1 MSRPAADAFF
11 ALSVLTMCRAGR
23 GGEATPEQAAHARLH
38 AAHRKENRMSMNWL
52 EGMSP
57 QMAGPMTRQMGPPG
71 MGEPMA
77 GQMEPAPS
85 PMAMPVFAGQKL
97 IVVGGSSGMGRQT
110 AIDVVA
116 AGGSAVVVG
125 LDDGR
130 VNDTAAELSR
140 NGKGYGIAAD
150 LTDRMEV
157 ERVRQQLADE
167 HADATLLVNAAG
179 LFIPKPFLDLDG
191 ADYDSYLELDRAIFF
206 ITQTVAR
213 GMVSQGRGG
222 SIVTIGSMWAHQ
234 AIAATP
240 SAAYSLGKGG
250 LHALTHNLALE
261 LAPHQI
267 RVNAVAPAV
276 VATPIYERFV
286 PKDKLEETLHSFDGF
301 HPLGR
306 TGTTRDMAN
315 VITFLLSPATSWV
328 TGAIWDVDGGVM
340 AGRN

>member
-1 MSRPAADAFF
+1 M
-11 ALSVLTMCRAGR
+11 T
-23 GGEATPEQAAHARLH
+23 
-38 AAHRKENRMSMNWL
+38 MNWL
-52 EGMSP
+52 EGMNP
-57 QMAGPMTRQMGPPG
+57 QMGD
-71 MGEPMA
+71 
-77 GQMEPAPS
+77 

-110 AIDVVA
+110 AADVAA
-116 AGGSAVVVG
+116 AGGSVVLIG
-125 LDDGR
+125 LDDNR
-130 VNDTAAELSR
+130 VSETVAEL
-140 NGKGYGIAAD
+140 GKIGKATGIEAD
-150 LTDRMEV
+150 LSDRMAV

-179 LFIPKPFLDLDG
+179 LFIPQPFLDTDG
-191 ADYDSYLELDRAIFF
+191 PAYDSYLELDRAIFF

-213 GMVSQGRGG
+213 GMVSQGHGG

-234 AIAATP
+234 AIGATP
-240 SAAYSLGKGG
+240 SAAYSLSKGG
-250 LHALTHNLALE
+250 LHALTRNLALE

-286 PKDKLEETLHSFDGF
+286 PKDKLDETLHSFDAF

-306 TGTTRDMAN
+306 TGTVRDLAN

>member
-1 MSRPAADAFF
+1 
-11 ALSVLTMCRAGR
+11 
-23 GGEATPEQAAHARLH
+23 
-38 AAHRKENRMSMNWL
+38 MSMNWL
-52 EGMSP
+52 EGMPP
-57 QMAGPMTRQMGPPG
+57 QMGGPMAEQMGS
-71 MGEPMA
+71 A
-77 GQMEPAPS
+77 
-85 PMAMPVFAGQKL
+85 MAMPVFAGQKL
-97 IVVGGSSGMGRQT
+97 VVVGGSSGMGRQT
-110 AIDVVA
+110 AADVVA
-116 AGGSAVVVG
+116 AGGSVVVIG
-125 LDDGR
+125 LDEAR
-130 VNDTAAELSR
+130 VNDAAAELSR
-140 NGKGYGIAAD
+140 NGKADGIAAD

-179 LFIPKPFLDLDG
+179 VFVPKPFLDHDA

-213 GMVSQGRGG
+213 GMVSQGGGG

-234 AIAATP
+234 AIGATP
-240 SAAYSLGKGG
+240 SSAYSVGKAG
-250 LHALTHNLALE
+250 LHALTRNLALE

-276 VATPIYERFV
+276 VATPIFEKFV